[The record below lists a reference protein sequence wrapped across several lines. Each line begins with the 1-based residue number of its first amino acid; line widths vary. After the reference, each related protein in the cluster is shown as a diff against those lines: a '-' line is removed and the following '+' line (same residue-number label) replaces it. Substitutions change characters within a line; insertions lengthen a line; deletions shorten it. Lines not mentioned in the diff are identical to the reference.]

1 MLSSISHVQGVWAWR
16 KWRRVTHQTVK
27 YHLRLWE
34 PANDFGDASSL
45 RHRFLALSPLLVG
58 IGSKNINSL
67 FFFFFSQVN
76 FPSVKSSCHSL
87 YCISILHEAHSL
99 STKGLY
105 TVGKV
110 PLISIHQDTK
120 EPYRLFLWKFFLS
133 FLAEMALPQRRSL
146 VPTLHT
152 WTSPLPCRRSCHDTW
167 HVSWL
172 QSTSQSIYLAITWW
186 ISDSAPTW
194 LTRGHL
200 CFTHS
205 CTPMPLP
212 GLNTS

>member
-67 FFFFFSQVN
+67 FFFFPQVN

-99 STKGLY
+99 STKGLH

-133 FLAEMALPQRRSL
+133 FLACTKSCELAAAPNDSLSEMAESFSHLKFFASSNVFPNSLPS
-146 VPTLHT
+146 
-152 WTSPLPCRRSCHDTW
+152 
-167 HVSWL
+167 
-172 QSTSQSIYLAITWW
+172 
-186 ISDSAPTW
+186 
-194 LTRGHL
+194 
-200 CFTHS
+200 
-205 CTPMPLP
+205 
-212 GLNTS
+212 